1 MPALSCFCGTNFE
14 SQITARVRPS
24 AAQKCL
30 WEAEAFAPPRSPES
44 AAQGARGLPGTP
56 LPRERSG
63 PRALGLAG
71 SIHQVPVATV
81 REPTAHGPGG
91 IQPHSKCPT
100 LRGLALGPGERR
112 AAGSFRKS
120 SSPQRKLVPDT
131 FLSFGGGGGGVSIKQ
146 YLPLSTGSAG
156 VPAMH
161 PRGSLEAQRPQTQ
174 PARCGGGRVRVVG
187 TCIHATVWGS
197 QGPAKL

>member
-30 WEAEAFAPPRSPES
+30 WEAEAFASPRSPAS

-131 FLSFGGGGGGVSIKQ
+131 FFWWWWWGGEYQAIFA
-146 YLPLSTGSAG
+146 TFHWERGSASH
-156 VPAMH
+156 A

-174 PARCGGGRVRVVG
+174 PARWGGGRVRMVG